1 MDAQGD
7 EPLTS
12 VDSAAEKLYR
22 RTFFIMCLCFGL
34 NHAAV
39 TTPVGYA
46 TSLLGTEV
54 GNASNATLYGV
65 CMISSLFLGPLFTST
80 LGPKNALVN
89 GMILYV
95 IYVFCFAIATNF
107 TENVPIQGQPTDDC
121 YNPDLLNCT
130 EIHGLPP
137 AWISAVSGAT
147 IGGIGAGSLWTAQGA
162 FFGAIS
168 EQIADATGVPLQTIS
183 AQLAATFA
191 MWYLGQECFWKVL
204 FTVLSKWTNLGFPVL
219 FGIYATLAAL
229 ATVVMFLGQDAKPKK
244 CGCEGP
250 HLCQSN
256 CCYPVMV

>member
-7 EPLTS
+7 EPLT
-12 VDSAAEKLYR
+12 VDAQTEKTYR

-46 TSLLGTEV
+46 TSLLGSGF

-107 TENVPIQGQPTDDC
+107 TDTVTVHIAGDPKDDC
-121 YNPDLLNCT
+121 YVPKMLNCT
-130 EIHGLPP
+130 GTEIQGEPP
-137 AWISAVSGAT
+137 AWIFAVSGAT
-147 IGGIGAGSLWTAQGA
+147 IGGIGAGLCGRRKERSL
-162 FFGAIS
+162 
-168 EQIADATGVPLQTIS
+168 VP
-183 AQLAATFA
+183 FA
-191 MWYLGQECFWKVL
+191 
-204 FTVLSKWTNLGFPVL
+204 NR
-219 FGIYATLAAL
+219 
-229 ATVVMFLGQDAKPKK
+229 
-244 CGCEGP
+244 
-250 HLCQSN
+250 
-256 CCYPVMV
+256 